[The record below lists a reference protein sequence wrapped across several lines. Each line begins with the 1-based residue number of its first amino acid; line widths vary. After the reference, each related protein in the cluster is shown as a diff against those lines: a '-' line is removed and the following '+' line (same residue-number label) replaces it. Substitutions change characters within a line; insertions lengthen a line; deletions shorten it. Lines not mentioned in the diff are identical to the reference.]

1 MKKIFISFFMLLI
14 LLFSQTTFA
23 TTLYNDKEITL
34 YENEVTTIKTIDSN
48 NIDND
53 KISVKVLG
61 LTVQNINVQKDKKVY
76 LGGQTIGIAMY
87 LKGLFVTDIVATE
100 NETGKIITPAIDA
113 KINKGDYIVSAN
125 GIELNDISNLDAILK
140 NSKGEKIK
148 LKVLR
153 GDNEFITEI
162 TPVKSKEDGKYRLGL
177 MLRDSVAGLGTTT
190 YIDPQNN
197 VFMALG
203 HAVCDNDTGQC
214 LNVRDGRAVECII
227 TGINK
232 GQKGKAGE
240 LKGTFGV
247 NARRLGIIKQNTNFG
262 IVGESSYLNKGE
274 LVYLGSKD
282 NIQEGKAY
290 MYSDF
295 ENGEIKQY
303 EIEILYINNQ
313 TNPSEKSMVIK
324 VTDKNLIEKT
334 GGIVQGLSGSPIV
347 QNGRLIGAVT
357 HVMLNDSTRG
367 YGIFI
372 ENMLESANSVAE
384 DNKPKVAS

>member
-1 MKKIFISFFMLLI
+1 MKKFFVSVLMILI
-14 LLFSQTTFA
+14 LFGSQTTFA
-23 TTLYNDKEITL
+23 TELYNTKNVTL
-34 YENEVTTIKTIDSN
+34 YENEVMASNIIDINEIN
-48 NIDND
+48 NN
-53 KISVKVLG
+53 KIPVKVLG
-61 LTVQNINVQKDKKVY
+61 VTVKNINVQKDKKVY

-87 LKGLFVTDIVATE
+87 LKGLLVTDIVAVE
-100 NETGKIITPAIDA
+100 NENGKLITPAIDS
-113 KINKGDYIVSAN
+113 KINKGDYLLSAN
-125 GIELNDISNLDAILK
+125 GIELNDISNLDSILK
-140 NSKGEKIK
+140 SSKGEKIK

-153 GDNEFITEI
+153 ENNEFITEI
-162 TPVKSKEDGKYRLGL
+162 TPVKSNDGKYRLGL

-190 YIDPQNN
+190 YIDPDTNA
-197 VFMALG
+197 FMALG
-203 HAVCDNDTGQC
+203 HAVCDNDTGQG
-214 LNVRDGRAVECII
+214 LIIRDGRVVECIV
-227 TGINK
+227 TGVNK
-232 GQKGKAGE
+232 GEKGKAGE

-262 IVGESSYLNKGE
+262 IVGECSYLNKGE

-290 MYSDF
+290 ICSDF

-303 EIEILYINNQ
+303 EIEILHINNQ
-313 TNPSEKSMVIK
+313 THPSEKSMVIK
-324 VTDKNLIEKT
+324 VTDKTLIEKT

-372 ENMLESANSVAE
+372 ENMIEIAQTNIQ
-384 DNKPKVAS
+384 KVA